1 MRRFAWRLQRVL
13 DIKTKQEQTER
24 TRLFAIT
31 EKLAQTRGEL
41 LMQKRM
47 LNNMIRDLAE
57 LPAKKRLS
65 EQEFFLK
72 CSKTNDELIEKLKN
86 AVAELGTQQK
96 EKITEVLKLKQF
108 KEGLEKLRAEAKQ
121 EFITQQERLE
131 QKQADEMTAI
141 GFSRKILRKEK
152 IKNSN

>member
-24 TRLFAIT
+24 ARLFAIT

-41 LMQKRM
+41 LMQKRI
-47 LNNMIRDLAE
+47 LKNMIRDLAK
-57 LPAKKRLS
+57 LPAKKRLA

-72 CSKTNDELIEKLKN
+72 CSKINDQLIEKLKN
-86 AVAELGTQQK
+86 TVTELETQQK
-96 EKITEVLKLKQF
+96 EKIADVLKLKQF

-121 EFITQQERLE
+121 EFITQQEKLE
-131 QKQADEMTAI
+131 QKRSDEMTAI

-152 IKNSN
+152 INNSN